1 MIFSKSEYIERL
13 NKVKKSM
20 QEKGIDLLVSRQK
33 ARLGK
38 MIQAL

>member
-20 QEKGIDLLVSRQK
+20 QEKGIDLLVSQDT
-33 ARLGK
+33 ANHYVTFY
-38 MIQAL
+38 